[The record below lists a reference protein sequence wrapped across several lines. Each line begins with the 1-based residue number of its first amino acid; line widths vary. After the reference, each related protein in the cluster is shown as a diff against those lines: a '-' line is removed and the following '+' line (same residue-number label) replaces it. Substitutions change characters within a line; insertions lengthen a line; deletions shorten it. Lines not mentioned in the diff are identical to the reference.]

1 MPTVTLCAEFV
12 RNALCPEGKAK
23 ENFYDIA
30 TTGFILE
37 VRATGGKTYALRY
50 RDTHG
55 KQCQHKIGDT
65 KSLSFDKAR
74 NAAQTL
80 RAKVVLG
87 ESPSEDR
94 KVKRTIPT
102 LAEFAADRYMPFVK
116 GYKKSWD
123 SDDSYLRNHVL
134 PRFGSLHLDEVQTE
148 AVIEFHH
155 AMKAKGYAMATAN
168 RMLILMRYMYN
179 LAKKWK
185 IAGAESNPTAG
196 VQLYE
201 ANNARERFLTVD
213 ETQRLHAALATSENV
228 QLKHIVALLL
238 LMGNRKRELLEAR
251 WSDFDLERR
260 SWRIP
265 LAKSGKARHVPLS
278 AAALDVLGQLPRFEG
293 CPYVVPNPKT
303 LKPYVSIFCSWNTA
317 RKQAGL
323 PEVRMHDLRHS
334 MASNMVNSG
343 RSIYEVA
350 KVLGHTQLKT
360 SQRYSHLSQETLLAA
375 VDAAAHATGTNWS
388 AAQAGKAGDNL
399 AQTRV

>member
-1 MPTVTLCAEFV
+1 M
-12 RNALCPEGKAK
+12 
-23 ENFYDIA
+23 
-30 TTGFILE
+30 
-37 VRATGGKTYALRY
+37 
-50 RDTHG
+50 
-55 KQCQHKIGDT
+55 
-65 KSLSFDKAR
+65 
-74 NAAQTL
+74 
-80 RAKVVLG
+80 
-87 ESPSEDR
+87 
-94 KVKRTIPT
+94 
-102 LAEFAADRYMPFVK
+102 
-116 GYKKSWD
+116 
-123 SDDSYLRNHVL
+123 L

-303 LKPYVSIFCSWNTA
+303 LKP
-317 RKQAGL
+317 
-323 PEVRMHDLRHS
+323 
-334 MASNMVNSG
+334 
-343 RSIYEVA
+343 
-350 KVLGHTQLKT
+350 
-360 SQRYSHLSQETLLAA
+360 
-375 VDAAAHATGTNWS
+375 
-388 AAQAGKAGDNL
+388 
-399 AQTRV
+399 